1 MKPLFF
7 SSLAQA
13 PKSPALM
20 DTQPTSDAQVD
31 IQNVT
36 ITNPTWERT

>member
-1 MKPLFF
+1 MNPLFF
-7 SSLAQA
+7 FSHALP
-13 PKSPALM
+13 PKSPALFEA
-20 DTQPTSDAQVD
+20 QRTSHAQFD

>member
-13 PKSPALM
+13 PKSLALIDAQM
-20 DTQPTSDAQVD
+20 TIDAQVD

>member
-13 PKSPALM
+13 PKSPTLIDAQL
-20 DTQPTSDAQVD
+20 TSDAQVD

>member
-1 MKPLFF
+1 MKPLFC

-13 PKSPALM
+13 PKSPALI
-20 DTQPTSDAQVD
+20 DAQLTSDAQFD

-36 ITNPTWERT
+36 ITNLTWERT

>member
-1 MKPLFF
+1 MNPLFF
-7 SSLAQA
+7 SSHALA
-13 PKSPALM
+13 PKSPALFE
-20 DTQPTSDAQVD
+20 AQRISHAQFD

>member
-13 PKSPALM
+13 PKSPELIDAQL
-20 DTQPTSDAQVD
+20 TSDAQVD